1 MQLLEIELT
10 NWGPFYGEHV
20 IPLSVSEAS
29 PVVVFRG
36 ENMRG
41 KTSLLRAIIW
51 CLYGEIKSQD
61 GRTPIPVS
69 KLVNMDALSEGATTF
84 GVRLR
89 MSHNGSELNLHRS
102 GEAEENSANRI
113 IVSRPSTTLIPNDG
127 HPYPESAIPEAISGI
142 LNRDISEFFL
152 FDGEMLNRFEER
164 LREEKSASQG
174 FVRSQVERALGLP
187 FLRMFAD
194 DLDAIQT
201 EISASMDVALRKSKK
216 HETLSSDFRAK
227 TAEFEAKD
235 RDRLQLR
242 ALDEKL
248 AIEIQEL
255 ETQMAGV
262 EEIKELYYER
272 QGLEREIAVSE
283 DTVLDYT
290 NALAE
295 HAEANWWLP
304 LVPRLSGQIN
314 ETDRLLGKALSD
326 YETRIK
332 LQFRLDQL
340 FHQVDSGVC
349 ATCGQAVTPHDSE
362 SVEAEMRDLEGK
374 LMSFP
379 TASVDE
385 VRGRS
390 QRLQRY
396 SNGPA
401 LVERVLEQE
410 QDLRREQ
417 IRDDKRKQKV
427 RHISELLSG
436 NSLDIASL
444 EANLVSKKS
453 LKSRSKSTL
462 LELES
467 NRTKLKQELAVL
479 SGKMADQ
486 PEVDENERRLQKL
499 VVEATR
505 TVAASFS
512 GFRSAMRHQVQ
523 EATSKLFLRL
533 TTEKDYSGVKI
544 SDDYLLSV
552 VDDQQRS
559 LSMIS
564 AGANQILT
572 MAFIGALA
580 ECSIEEAPMVMDT
593 PFGRLDVGHRSGILD
608 WVSTFDTQV
617 ILFVQSGEY
626 DVERDAHLLSGKIGR
641 EFTIERLTPTR
652 SLVVSA

>member
-1 MQLLEIELT
+1 MQLLEIELV

-29 PVVVFRG
+29 PVIIFRG

-51 CLYGEIKSQD
+51 CLYGEMKSQD
-61 GRTPIPVS
+61 GRTQIPVS
-69 KLVNMDALSEGATTF
+69 KLVNMDALSEGVTSF

-89 MSHNGSELNLHRS
+89 MAHNGTELNLHRS
-102 GEAEENSANRI
+102 GEAEELDANQI
-113 IVSRPSTTLIPNDG
+113 IISRPSSTLIPNDG
-127 HPYPESAIPEAISGI
+127 HPYPESAIPEVISGI

-187 FLRMFAD
+187 FLRLFAD
-194 DLDAIQT
+194 DLDAIQS
-201 EISASMDVALRKSKK
+201 EISASMDIALRKNKK
-216 HETLSSDFRAK
+216 HEALSSDFRTK
-227 TAEFEAKD
+227 TADLEAKD

-248 AIEIQEL
+248 ALEIQEL

-272 QGLEREIAVSE
+272 QSLEREIAVGE
-283 DTVLDYT
+283 DTTADYT

-295 HAEANWWLP
+295 LAETNWWLP
-304 LVPRLSGQIN
+304 MAARLANQID
-314 ETDRLLGKALSD
+314 ETDRVLGKALSD
-326 YETRIK
+326 YESRIRV
-332 LQFRLDQL
+332 QFRLDQL
-340 FHQVDSGVC
+340 SRQVDSGVC
-349 ATCGQAVTPHDSE
+349 ATCGQAVTTHDLGT
-362 SVEAEMRDLEGK
+362 VEAEIRDLEVELK
-374 LMSFP
+374 SFP

-385 VRGRS
+385 IRSRS
-390 QRLQRY
+390 QLLRHY
-396 SNGPA
+396 SKGPA
-401 LVERVLEQE
+401 LVERVFEQE

-417 IRDDKRKQKV
+417 IRNDKRVQKV
-427 RHISELLSG
+427 RQIAEQLSG

-444 EANLVSKKS
+444 EANLVSKKA
-453 LKSRSKSTL
+453 LKSRSRSTL
-462 LELES
+462 VELETT
-467 NRTKLKQELAVL
+467 RTKLKQELAVL

-499 VVEATR
+499 VVEATK
-505 TVAASFS
+505 TVAASFG
-512 GFRSAMRHQVQ
+512 GFRSAMRDQVQ
-523 EATSKLFLRL
+523 DATSKLFLRL

-626 DVERDAHLLSGKIGR
+626 DVERDAHLLAGKIGR
-641 EFTIERLTPTR
+641 EYTIERLTPTR
-652 SLVVSA
+652 SMVVSA